1 LEHASFATAMAV
13 RDVSLRYLLYVTYP
27 SPRVEE
33 TNPHASSP
41 ILRQTCR
48 TASSKLHHFL
58 AFLHRENF
66 RGVGSKPFDREERLM
81 QVPLFAVAGLFSAG
95 NR

>member
-1 LEHASFATAMAV
+1 LEHASFAAAMAV

-33 TNPHASSP
+33 TNPHANSP

-66 RGVGSKPFDREERLM
+66 GGGAEMP
-81 QVPLFAVAGLFSAG
+81 
-95 NR
+95 

>member
-1 LEHASFATAMAV
+1 MEHASFATAVAV
-13 RDVSLRYLLYVTYP
+13 GDESLGYLVYVTNP
-27 SPRVEE
+27 SPRVVE
-33 TNPHASSP
+33 TNPHANSA

-66 RGVGSKPFDREERLM
+66 GGGAEMP
-81 QVPLFAVAGLFSAG
+81 
-95 NR
+95 